1 MEPEAVEALRILA
14 RVCSQEGRR
23 FALIGAAVP
32 EVVLD
37 FREGSGS
44 GSRETRDVDAVA
56 EVNSWDDFTRL
67 CERLEQD
74 GFRQGQVAHELWFG
88 DEIRIDL
95 IPFGPS
101 LVEHDKLSWPYGD
114 SVMTACGLEEALECA
129 RDREI
134 APDLTLPVVS
144 IPGLI
149 LTKVVA
155 YMDRPAERARDLID
169 ILYCFE
175 HYERTAGESRRFD
188 YAGATVDDKE
198 VAYEEAGA
206 YLLGIEV
213 AALAKPGSRNIVQRF
228 LVSIRDEFAPAIS
241 QILSEEK
248 RLVDSDDRRSVLY
261 RLFRVFGAGINQTEI
276 DEAPIR
282 S

>member
-14 RVCSQEGRR
+14 RVCCQEGRR
-23 FALIGAAVP
+23 FALIGATVP
-32 EVVLD
+32 QVVLD
-37 FREGSGS
+37 FRGSSGS

-67 CERLEQD
+67 CERLGQD

-88 DEIRIDL
+88 DQMRIDL

-129 RDREI
+129 RDQQV

-149 LTKVVA
+149 LMKVVA
-155 YMDRPAERARDLID
+155 YMDRPAERARDLSD
-169 ILYCFE
+169 VLYCFE
-175 HYERTAGESRRFD
+175 HYEQTAGESRRFD
-188 YAGATVDDKE
+188 YAGKAVQWRTRRLPMRKR
-198 VAYEEAGA
+198 
-206 YLLGIEV
+206 
-213 AALAKPGSRNIVQRF
+213 ALSCSVSKSRPWLNRV
-228 LVSIRDEFAPAIS
+228 PAILYGAFS
-241 QILSEEK
+241 MGCQTNSHRQFLKIFQK
-248 RLVDSDDRRSVLY
+248 RSASSIATIGAACYIGFSVFLA
-261 RLFRVFGAGINQTEI
+261 LG
-276 DEAPIR
+276 
-282 S
+282 